1 MSDEA
6 WGNRVPTEVPYMMSI
21 TNVPAILEKIRTA
34 GTPPKF
40 THEFLKSTLGFGAS
54 NDRGV
59 IKVLRQMGFLSADG
73 VPTPRYNEY
82 RGDQPG
88 KAIAVGLREGWP
100 DFFLA
105 DEKIYERSN
114 SQIQGIA
121 KSLTGAGDSVAQ
133 KIASTFKAFA
143 DKADWSGLV
152 PQQQK
157 ERPAES
163 GDDEQEL
170 DDGAGDEQRR
180 GSGGKG
186 RGNGTAAGLFELHHD
201 IHIHL
206 PPTNDV
212 SVYRAIFQAIKAEL
226 M

>member
-1 MSDEA
+1 M
-6 WGNRVPTEVPYMMSI
+6 PTEVPYMMSI
-21 TNVPAILEKIRTA
+21 TNVPAILEKIRIA

-40 THEFLKSTLGFGAS
+40 THEFLKSTLGFSAS

-59 IKVLRQMGFLSADG
+59 IKVLRQMGFLSADS

-133 KIASTFKAFA
+133 KIASTFKAFS
-143 DKADWSGLV
+143 DKADWSTV
-152 PQQQK
+152 APQQQQH
-157 ERPAES
+157 ERS
-163 GDDEQEL
+163 GDLGDTDQEL
-170 DDGAGDEQRR
+170 DDDRGDDQRH
-180 GSGGKG
+180 GNGNNAGKG
-186 RGNGTAAGLFELHHD
+186 NTTGAGLFELHHD

-212 SVYRAIFQAIKAEL
+212 SVYRAIFQALKAEL

>member
-1 MSDEA
+1 
-6 WGNRVPTEVPYMMSI
+6 MMSI
-21 TNVPAILEKIRTA
+21 ANVPAILEKIRTA

-40 THEFLKSTLGFGAS
+40 THEFLKTTLGFGAS

-59 IKVLRQMGFLSADG
+59 IKVLRQMGFLSADS

-82 RGDQPG
+82 RGEQPG
-88 KAIAVGLREGWP
+88 RAIAVGLREGWP

-133 KIASTFKAFA
+133 KMASTFKAFA
-143 DKADWSGLV
+143 DRADWSGPL
-152 PQQQK
+152 PQHR
-157 ERPAES
+157 ERATDS
-163 GDDEQEL
+163 ANGEQVI
-170 DDGAGDEQRR
+170 DDGAGSEQRR
-180 GSGGKG
+180 TSGGNREG
-186 RGNGTAAGLFELHHD
+186 AGLFELHHD

>member
-1 MSDEA
+1 MP
-6 WGNRVPTEVPYMMSI
+6 VEVPYLMSI

-40 THEFLKSTLGFGAS
+40 THEFLKATLGFGSS

-59 IKVLRQMGFLSADG
+59 IKVLRQMGFLSTDG

-88 KAIAVGLREGWP
+88 KAIAIGLREGWP

-114 SQIQGIA
+114 TQIQGIA

-143 DKADWSGLV
+143 EKADWSGPV
-152 PQQQK
+152 AQQQ

-163 GDDEQEL
+163 GDDELEH
-170 DDGAGDEQRR
+170 DGGVGDEPRRANRNGKGAG
-180 GSGGKG
+180 
-186 RGNGTAAGLFELHHD
+186 AGLFELHHD

>member
-1 MSDEA
+1 M
-6 WGNRVPTEVPYMMSI
+6 PTEVPYLMSI

-59 IKVLRQMGFLSADG
+59 IKVLRQMGFLSADS

-88 KAIAVGLREGWP
+88 KAIAAGLREGWP

-133 KIASTFKAFA
+133 KIASTFKALA
-143 DKADWSGLV
+143 DKADWSGPV
-152 PQQQK
+152 PKQQ
-157 ERPAES
+157 ERPADS
-163 GDDEQEL
+163 GDGEQDL
-170 DDGAGDEQRR
+170 YGAAGGEQR
-180 GSGGKG
+180 GGKG
-186 RGNGTAAGLFELHHD
+186 GNGAGAGLFELHHD

>member
-1 MSDEA
+1 MP
-6 WGNRVPTEVPYMMSI
+6 VEVPYLMSI

-40 THEFLKSTLGFGAS
+40 THEFLKATLGFGSS

-88 KAIAVGLREGWP
+88 KAIAIGLREGWP

-114 SQIQGIA
+114 TQIQGIA

-143 DKADWSGLV
+143 DKADWSGHV
-152 PQQQK
+152 AQQQ

-163 GDDEQEL
+163 GDDELEHDSGVGDEL
-170 DDGAGDEQRR
+170 RRANRNSKGAG
-180 GSGGKG
+180 
-186 RGNGTAAGLFELHHD
+186 AGLFELHHD

>member
-1 MSDEA
+1 M
-6 WGNRVPTEVPYMMSI
+6 PTEVPYMMSI

-40 THEFLKSTLGFGAS
+40 THEFLKSTLGFSGS

-59 IKVLRQMGFLSADG
+59 IKVLRQMGFLSADS

-82 RGDQPG
+82 RGDQQG
-88 KAIAVGLREGWP
+88 KAIAIGLREGWP

-143 DKADWSGLV
+143 DKADWSGPV
-152 PQQQK
+152 SQQSQQQ
-157 ERPAES
+157 ERPADS
-163 GDDEQEL
+163 GIPEREL
-170 DDGAGDEQRR
+170 DGGGGGEQRR
-180 GSGGKG
+180 GSGGTG
-186 RGNGTAAGLFELHHD
+186 AGAGLFELHHD

>member
-1 MSDEA
+1 M
-6 WGNRVPTEVPYMMSI
+6 PTEAPYMMSI
-21 TNVPAILEKIRTA
+21 TNVPAILEKVRTA

-40 THEFLKSTLGFGAS
+40 THEFLKSTLGFSGS
-54 NDRGV
+54 NDRGF
-59 IKVLRQMGFLSADG
+59 IKVLRQLGFLTADG
-73 VPTPRYNEY
+73 VPTQRYNDY

-88 KAIAVGLREGWP
+88 KALAVGLREGWP

-105 DEKIYERSN
+105 NEKIYELSN
-114 SQIQGIA
+114 TQIQGIA

-133 KIASTFKAFA
+133 KIAATFKAFS
-143 DKADWSGLV
+143 DKADWSAPV
-152 PQQQK
+152 QQQ
-157 ERPAES
+157 ENPTDTVDTEPEFGGRS
-163 GDDEQEL
+163 
-170 DDGAGDEQRR
+170 GDEQRR
-180 GSGGKG
+180 GN
-186 RGNGTAAGLFELHHD
+186 GNGNTQGSGMGAGLFELHHD

>member
-1 MSDEA
+1 
-6 WGNRVPTEVPYMMSI
+6 MMSI

-143 DKADWSGLV
+143 EKADWSGPV
-152 PQQQK
+152 AQQQK

-163 GDDEQEL
+163 GDAEQEP
-170 DDGAGDEQRR
+170 DNGAGDEQRR

-186 RGNGTAAGLFELHHD
+186 KGNGAAASLFGLHHD

>member
-1 MSDEA
+1 
-6 WGNRVPTEVPYMMSI
+6 MMSI

-40 THEFLKSTLGFGAS
+40 THEFLKSTLGFSAS

-59 IKVLRQMGFLSADG
+59 IKVLRQMGFLSADS

-114 SQIQGIA
+114 AQIQGIA
-121 KSLTGAGDSVAQ
+121 KSLTGAGDAVAQ

-143 DKADWSGLV
+143 DKADWSGPV
-152 PQQQK
+152 SQQPQQQ
-157 ERPAES
+157 ERPADS
-163 GDDEQEL
+163 GGPEREL
-170 DDGAGDEQRR
+170 DGEGGGEQRR
-180 GSGGKG
+180 SSV
-186 RGNGTAAGLFELHHD
+186 GTGAGAGLFELHHD

-206 PPTNDV
+206 PPANDV

>member
-1 MSDEA
+1 M
-6 WGNRVPTEVPYMMSI
+6 PTEVPYMASI

-40 THEFLKSTLGFGAS
+40 THEFLKSTLGFTGS

-59 IKVLRQMGFLSADG
+59 IKVLRQMGFLSADS

-114 SQIQGIA
+114 AQIQGIA
-121 KSLTGAGDSVAQ
+121 KSLTGAGDAVAQ
-133 KIASTFKAFA
+133 KIASTFKAFS
-143 DKADWSGLV
+143 DKADWSAV
-152 PQQQK
+152 ATPQ
-157 ERPAES
+157 ERSGDAGDTNQES
-163 GDDEQEL
+163 G
-170 DDGAGDEQRR
+170 GGTGDEQRR
-180 GSGGKG
+180 GN
-186 RGNGTAAGLFELHHD
+186 GNGVAAGLFELHHD

>member
-1 MSDEA
+1 M
-6 WGNRVPTEVPYMMSI
+6 PTEVPYMMSI

-40 THEFLKSTLGFGAS
+40 THEFLKSTLGFTGS

-59 IKVLRQMGFLSADG
+59 IKVLRQMRFLSADS

-82 RGDQPG
+82 RGEQPG
-88 KAIAVGLREGWP
+88 KAIAIGLREGWS

-114 SQIQGIA
+114 SQIQSIA

-133 KIASTFKAFA
+133 KIASTFKAFS
-143 DKADWSGLV
+143 DKADWSADASS
-152 PQQQK
+152 QQY
-157 ERPAES
+157 ERS
-163 GDDEQEL
+163 GDLGNTDPDL
-170 DDGAGDEQRR
+170 DAAKGDDQR
-180 GSGGKG
+180 G
-186 RGNGTAAGLFELHHD
+186 GNGDNAGNGSTNGTGLFELHHD
-201 IHIHL
+201 VHIHL

>member
-1 MSDEA
+1 MA
-6 WGNRVPTEVPYMMSI
+6 SI
-21 TNVPAILEKIRTA
+21 SNVSAILEKIRTA

-40 THEFLKSTLGFGAS
+40 THEFLKSTLGFTSS

-59 IKVLRQMGFLSADG
+59 IKVLRQLGFLTADG

-82 RGDQPG
+82 RGDQSG
-88 KAIAVGLREGWP
+88 KAIAIGLREGWP

-105 DEKIYERSN
+105 DEKVYERSN

-133 KIASTFKAFA
+133 KIASTFKAFS
-143 DKADWSGLV
+143 DKADWSAVGL
-152 PQQQK
+152 QQQH
-157 ERPAES
+157 EQPGDSGGVSQELQDGT
-163 GDDEQEL
+163 GDDQRYGSGNNGGKSS
-170 DDGAGDEQRR
+170 GAG
-180 GSGGKG
+180 
-186 RGNGTAAGLFELHHD
+186 TGLFELHHD